1 MVNVIS
7 CNRYCFY
14 KKIANDHYR
23 IREEKKKLP
32 EKIVLGLVLD
42 TVYQGYCIPPKFLS
56 NNMTTTLIAPTEEN
70 ASLAQAAEK
79 VANLIESFIELGILV
94 HDNQGTPQ
102 SNLALSNKLQTLA
115 TQLKAVSNSEDLQDK
130 LIPVDVVSYIE
141 DGRNPDIY
149 TREFVEVTAKL
160 NAKLK
165 GKMEGFKKLGNI
177 LSDKLVQEYPR
188 LGLGIDDVKSR
199 TKDEI

>member
-1 MVNVIS
+1 
-7 CNRYCFY
+7 
-14 KKIANDHYR
+14 
-23 IREEKKKLP
+23 
-32 EKIVLGLVLD
+32 
-42 TVYQGYCIPPKFLS
+42 
-56 NNMTTTLIAPTEEN
+56 MTTTSIAPTEEN

-102 SNLALSNKLQTLA
+102 SNSALSNKLQMLA
-115 TQLKAVSNSEDLQDK
+115 TQLKAVSHSEDLQDK

-149 TREFVEVTAKL
+149 TREFVEVTAKS

-165 GKMEGFKKLGNI
+165 GKMEGFKKLGDI